1 MSFSSSSSPV
11 IFGCSGYTLTS
22 AERIFFKENNPLGFI
37 LFKRNIQDKMQLKF
51 LIKELKSTLQQN
63 NPLILIDQ
71 EGGRVVRLTSPHWF
85 HPPASMQLVKES
97 LEDSKK
103 QVYETYARIAK
114 DLKEMGIT
122 ANCAP
127 VLDLNVEWADPIM
140 GDRTF
145 SDDPHIVSEL
155 GAVAIDALQ
164 KEGIIPI
171 MKHIPGHG
179 AATCDSH
186 EGLPVITLSS
196 QDLQPH
202 FKPFK
207 VNAHCPWAMTAHIV
221 YTAIDPQHPATQ
233 SSLVIQGII
242 RKQLGFQGLL
252 MSDDLGMKALTG
264 SFDQRAQASLKAGC
278 DAVLH
283 CSGIIEEMFDVMKG
297 VLAFSFPTQ
306 QQEV

>member
-1 MSFSSSSSPV
+1 MLFSSSSSPA

-22 AERIFFKENNPLGFI
+22 AEKVFFKKNNPLGFI
-37 LFKRNIQDKMQLKF
+37 LFKRNIQDRKQLKS
-51 LIKELKSTLQQN
+51 LIEELKSTLQQA

-71 EGGRVVRLTSPHWF
+71 EGGRVARLTSPHWF
-85 HPPASMQLVKES
+85 HPPASMQLVKGS
-97 LEDSKK
+97 FEDSKK

-127 VLDLNVEWADPIM
+127 VLDLDVADADPIM

-155 GAVAIDALQ
+155 GAVAINALQ
-164 KEGIIPI
+164 KGGIIPI

-186 EGLPVITLSS
+186 EALPVITLSS
-196 QDLQPH
+196 QELQPH

-207 VNAHCPWAMTAHIV
+207 VNAHCPWAMTAHII
-221 YTAIDPQHPATQ
+221 YAAIDPHHPATQ
-233 SSLVIQGII
+233 SPLVIQDII
-242 RKQLGFQGLL
+242 RKQLGFQGFL

-264 SFDQRAQASLKAGC
+264 SFEQRAQTSLEAGC

-283 CSGIIEEMFDVMKG
+283 CSGIMEEMFEVMKG
-297 VLAFSFPTQ
+297 VLAFSSLSQ
-306 QQEV
+306 QQEF